1 MGYIVVLDP
10 GHGGE
15 EFKGGEFGPYIE
27 KDLDLTLAKAMR
39 DRLSMYD
46 DVTVY
51 LTRETDIPVELAD
64 RATIAKAY
72 NANLFISLHF
82 NLSSPHDV
90 YGAEVWLPAQRDYYN
105 QLYPLASLMM
115 SNFESLGLYNRGI
128 KTKLGKSGDNYY
140 AVIKGPV
147 NYGIPAMIVEHCHMD
162 NANDNWI
169 IPATSNDALT
179 ASLNNFAVLDAD
191 AVAKSLHLKS
201 TALGLDYSNYV
212 LPVSNRTESMIMPD
226 TTAPENNI
234 IEVKDINS
242 ESGKVTVSM
251 HATDSDGYVQYY
263 KYSIDGGVTYTPLY
277 SWPRSSRWDVSQP
290 TYEFSIDAPKNKKFD
305 LVTVAVN
312 NFDLPKESNV
322 VHVDMKAVVKN
333 EDGSKTDEDESETG
347 EESETTEESE
357 EDSMEDLENEETTE
371 NSDEN
376 SEENSEEINEDS
388 EEDSNTEVLTNSTEE
403 SNENSTGEFDED
415 SVVESADALKEN
427 VNVEDNKSDIEK
439 SDSEINEDISGMT
452 LVNEGLLGGKG
463 NEGTSVLIAIVAL
476 LFIAFFITLFWT
488 FSNRKVRLK
497 TSKKRKNRKNSRVTG
512 YLEDSKLRDWDDYDE
527 EDN

>member
-128 KTKLGKSGDNYY
+128 KTKLGKNGDNYY

-169 IPATSNDALT
+169 IPTTSNDALI

-212 LPVSNRTESMIMPD
+212 LPVSTRTENMIMPD

-263 KYSIDGGVTYTPLY
+263 KYSIDGGATYTPLY

-290 TYEFSIDAPKNKKFD
+290 TYEFSIDAPKNKEFD
-305 LVTVAVN
+305 LMTVAVN
-312 NFDLPKESNV
+312 NFDIPKESNM

-333 EDGSKTDEDESETG
+333 EDESKTDEDESETG
-347 EESETTEESE
+347 EESEGDSTDNSTEY
-357 EDSMEDLENEETTE
+357 LENEETSE

-376 SEENSEEINEDS
+376 LDENLDEDS
-388 EEDSNTEVLTNSTEE
+388 TRDSNDEELTNSED
-403 SNENSTGEFDED
+403 SNENSKENLNED
-415 SVVESADALKEN
+415 SATESTEVLKEN
-427 VNVEDNKSDIEK
+427 LNAEESAKDIEK

-452 LVNEGLLGGKG
+452 LVNEGLLGGNG
-463 NEGTSVLIAIVAL
+463 NAGTSVLIAIVAL

-497 TSKKRKNRKNSRVTG
+497 SSKKRKNRKNSRVTG
-512 YLEDSKLRDWDDYDE
+512 YLEDSQLRDWDDYDE